1 MAIIY
6 IESNTTGFGQMLLDA
21 SLHYDETCFLVR
33 DRARYAFIDRLP
45 PGVRVIDCDTQS
57 VDALERVVGEIANV
71 RYVVS
76 TSDAFIENAAR
87 LSERLGLPGNPGATV
102 ALCRDKLR
110 LQDVLRD
117 HGVPYPYRCDRF
129 RGGGAQSDLS
139 GHREAEARHGQH
151 RRAPRRTRAGF
162 SGCVR
167 WRAHLPA
174 LHSGNG
180 VLGRIVQRCRRPSC
194 ACGHAQV
201 RDQAAAFSRT
211 RARPAGGPRCSHPC
225 PHRRYGTSRTRC
237 GRLCIRSRAHGTES
251 SRRHDH
257 RHRNQRAPCRR
268 DDSPLDGACI
278 RMVDRG
284 SIRAQP
290 SCAPQPV
297 RRADARV
304 A

>member
-87 LSERLGLPGNPGATV
+87 LSERSACPAIRAPRSR
-102 ALCRDKLR
+102 CRDKLR

-117 HGVPYPYRCDRF
+117 HGVPYPYTAAID
-129 RGGGAQSDLS
+129 S
-139 GHREAEARHGQH
+139 AEAAHNLTYPVIVK
-151 RRAPRRTRAGF
+151 PRQGTGSIGVRLVEHEPDFPDASDGALICQRFIPGTEFSVESFSDADGHHVLAVTRKF
-162 SGCVR
+162 VTKPP
-167 WRAHLPA
+167 HFLE
-174 LHSGNG
+174 
-180 VLGRIVQRCRRPSC
+180 
-194 ACGHAQV
+194 
-201 RDQAAAFSRT
+201 

-268 DDSPLDGACI
+268 DDSPLDGACM